1 MGAPNNLTTSVEV
14 CEDTDK
20 TFKLVDLL
28 IAAGYTPT
36 APVTVTQALV
46 TNPDG
51 SISAAPTS
59 LVRFTADATGLV
71 VTASNEADWFGSLS
85 SLNLVV
91 EQGTQSFTIRV
102 NITVLPVNDAPE
114 GTDNAIALTDGAGYV
129 LKESDFGFH
138 DPVEGDNFKSVVLT
152 TLPTSGQLL
161 LNGVALAAGA
171 EVSVQNIRAGALV
184 YMPPSS
190 GAGPA
195 GFDFQVR
202 DDGGTANC
210 NGHDLDAT
218 PNHIVFDPVLG
229 SLGDRVWFD
238 ANGNGVQDTGESGV
252 AGVGVVLAGA
262 GTDGKFGTA
271 DDVLRVD
278 TTDAQGNYLFE
289 GLAAGQYRVT
299 FNAGTAYT
307 FTAADRG
314 GNDAADSD
322 ANAGGLTGV
331 IDLGIGENDLSVD
344 AGLVLRDTNTAKLGD
359 RLWYD
364 TDRDGVQDTGE
375 TGVAGVTVT
384 LAGAGADGVFGT
396 ADDIGRTTTTS
407 STGNYLFSNLA
418 AGQYRVTFGAVA
430 GYNFTTANVGT
441 NDATDSDVNASGV
454 SQTVTLAIGQSEL
467 TVDAGIVQR
476 ETNTAKLG
484 DRLWYDTDRDGVQ
497 DTGETGVSGATV
509 TLAGAGADGV
519 FGTAD
524 DIGRTT
530 TTNSTGN
537 YLFSNLAA
545 GQYRVTFGAVAG
557 YNFTTANVGTNDAT
571 DSDVNAS
578 GVSHTVALAIGQSD
592 LTVDAGIVQRETN
605 TAKLGDR
612 LWYDTDRDGIQDT
625 GETGVSGVTVTL
637 AGAGADGVFGT
648 ADDIGRTTTTS
659 STGNYLFSNL
669 AAGQYRVTFG
679 AVAGY
684 NFTTANVGTNDA
696 TDSDVNAS
704 GVSHTVALAIG
715 QSDLTVDAGIVQR
728 ETNTAKLGDRVWYDT
743 DRDGIQDTGE
753 TGVVGTTVTLAGAG
767 ADGAFGTAD
776 DVSRTTTTNST
787 GNYLFSNLA
796 AGQYRVTF
804 GAVAGHDF
812 TTANAGGND
821 ALDSDANAS
830 GVSHTVNLGIGQS
843 DLTVDAGVVVR
854 ETNTA
859 KLGDRFWY
867 DTDGDGVQ
875 DSGEGGVSGATVTL
889 SGVGADGVFGTV
901 DDISRTTTTDSAGNY
916 LFSDLAAGQ
925 YRVVFSAVAGYGF
938 TQANAG
944 GNDATDSDVNAAGL
958 SHTVTLASGQSNLTV
973 DAGIVQRATNTGM
986 VGDRVWFDIGSGS
999 SYHNNLQDSNEVG
1012 LSFNVVNV
1020 LVTLHDSATGAS
1032 LQTTYTDTE
1041 GKYLFTGVNA
1051 GNYYLSFDKSAAFSF
1066 SAYYNK
1072 FQSVARQAW
1081 SAPDAGDDARD
1092 SDVNGLMRT
1101 EQELLVSR
1109 TDSFY
1114 LAQGATDLTRDAG
1127 ITPIVLDLD
1136 GDGIHTLARGAS
1148 DATFD
1153 LFGNGSGVRSGWI
1166 SGGDG
1171 FLAVDSNGNGRIDD
1185 IGELFGGNAKGAGFA
1200 KLASF
1205 DSNGDGLVDSRD
1217 TAFGE
1222 LRVWVDADGNRQ
1234 TDAGELRTL
1243 AEAGVAA
1250 LTVDYVEQPF
1260 LDAQGNLHLERSSAS
1275 LADGSVVDMTDVYFN
1290 VDAADALAA
1299 GVALPTMGELL
1310 GVDDALLQQ
1319 AFGPASLGGQA
1330 GMAAADLGIDAAAEA
1345 QRAIADAMKHA
1356 EASLSV
1362 SC

>member
-20 TFKLVDLL
+20 TFSLVDLL
-28 IAAGYTPT
+28 VAAGYTPT

-51 SISAAPTS
+51 TISPAPTS
-59 LVRFTADATGLV
+59 LVRLSADGSGMTI
-71 VTASNEADWFGSLS
+71 TASNEANWYGSLS

-91 EQGTQSFTIRV
+91 EVGVQTFTVRV

-114 GTDNAIALTDGAGYV
+114 GTDHTIALTDDAGYV

-138 DPVEGDNFKSVVLT
+138 DPVEGNQFKSVVLT

-171 EVSVQNIRAGALV
+171 EVSVQDIRAGALV
-184 YMPPSS
+184 YRPPAA
-190 GAGPA
+190 GAGPV

-210 NGHDLDAT
+210 NGQDLDLT
-218 PNHIVFDPVLG
+218 PNRMTFDPKLG

-238 ANGNGVQDTGESGV
+238 ANGNGVQDAGETGV
-252 AGVGVVLAGA
+252 AGISVVLTGAGA
-262 GTDGKFGTA
+262 DGTFGTA
-271 DDVLRVD
+271 DDISR
-278 TTDAQGNYLFE
+278 TTTTNSTGNYLFSN
-289 GLAAGQYRVT
+289 LASGQYRVS
-299 FNAGTAYT
+299 FNAGTTYA

-314 GNDAADSD
+314 SNDAADSD
-322 ANAGGLTGV
+322 ANASGATGV
-331 IDLGIGENDLSVD
+331 VQLGIGENDLTVD
-344 AGLVLRDTNTAKLGD
+344 AGLVLRETNTAKLGD

-396 ADDIGRTTTTS
+396 ADDISRTTTTN

-430 GYNFTTANVGT
+430 GYGFTTANVGTNDAADSDVNASGVSHTVTLAMGQSDLTVDAGIVQCETNTASLGDRLWYDTDRDGVQDTGETGVAGVTVTLAGAGADGVFGTADDISRTTTTNSTGNYLFSNLAAGQYRVTFGSVAGYDFTTANVGT

-454 SQTVTLAIGQSEL
+454 SHTVTLGIGQSNL

-497 DTGETGVSGATV
+497 DTGETGVAGVTV

-524 DIGRTT
+524 DISRTT

-557 YNFTTANVGTNDAT
+557 YDFTTANAGTNDAT
-571 DSDVNAS
+571 DSDVNLS
-578 GVSHTVALAIGQSD
+578 GVSHTV
-592 LTVDAGIVQRETN
+592 T
-605 TAKLGDR
+605 
-612 LWYDTDRDGIQDT
+612 
-625 GETGVSGVTVTL
+625 
-637 AGAGADGVFGT
+637 
-648 ADDIGRTTTTS
+648 
-659 STGNYLFSNL
+659 
-669 AAGQYRVTFG
+669 
-679 AVAGY
+679 
-684 NFTTANVGTNDA
+684 
-696 TDSDVNAS
+696 
-704 GVSHTVALAIG
+704 
-715 QSDLTVDAGIVQR
+715 
-728 ETNTAKLGDRVWYDT
+728 
-743 DRDGIQDTGE
+743 
-753 TGVVGTTVTLAGAG
+753 
-767 ADGAFGTAD
+767 
-776 DVSRTTTTNST
+776 
-787 GNYLFSNLA
+787 
-796 AGQYRVTF
+796 
-804 GAVAGHDF
+804 
-812 TTANAGGND
+812 
-821 ALDSDANAS
+821 
-830 GVSHTVNLGIGQS
+830 LGIGQS
-843 DLTVDAGVVVR
+843 DLTVDAGVVQRPVG
-854 ETNTA
+854 TGA
-859 KLGDRFWY
+859 IGDF
-867 DTDGDGVQ
+867 
-875 DSGEGGVSGATVTL
+875 
-889 SGVGADGVFGTV
+889 
-901 DDISRTTTTDSAGNY
+901 
-916 LFSDLAAGQ
+916 
-925 YRVVFSAVAGYGF
+925 
-938 TQANAG
+938 
-944 GNDATDSDVNAAGL
+944 
-958 SHTVTLASGQSNLTV
+958 
-973 DAGIVQRATNTGM
+973 
-986 VGDRVWFDIGSGS
+986 VWFDYGAGA
-999 SYHNNLQDSNEVG
+999 SYHNNLQDSNETTKPY
-1012 LSFNVVNV
+1012 LVVNTKV
-1020 LVTLHDSATGAS
+1020 ELHDADTGAL
-1032 LQTTYTDTE
+1032 LQTTYTGTD

-1051 GNYYLSFDKSAAFSF
+1051 GNYYLTFDNTNATYYSTYYQKYVSAAGQ
-1066 SAYYNK
+1066 AYVTK
-1072 FQSVARQAW
+1072 DV
-1081 SAPDAGDDARD
+1081 GTDDTRD
-1092 SDVNGLMRT
+1092 SDVYNSGALKG
-1101 EQELLVSR
+1101 R

-1114 LAQGATDLTRDAG
+1114 LAQGQIDLTRDFG

-1136 GDGIHTLARGAS
+1136 GNGIQTVARQAS
-1148 DATFD
+1148 DASFD
-1153 LFGNGSGVRSGWI
+1153 LFGNGSPVHSGWI

-1205 DSNGDGLVDSRD
+1205 DSNGDGLVDGRD
-1217 TAFGE
+1217 AAFGE

-1243 AEAGVAA
+1243 ADAGIAA

-1299 GVALPTMGELL
+1299 GVELPTMGELL

-1319 AFGPASLGGQA
+1319 AFGAGTLSGQA
-1330 GMAAADLGIDAAAEA
+1330 GLAAAELGFDAAAEA
-1345 QRAIADAMKHA
+1345 QRAIAEAMKHA
-1356 EASLSV
+1356 EASLAV
-1362 SC
+1362 GG